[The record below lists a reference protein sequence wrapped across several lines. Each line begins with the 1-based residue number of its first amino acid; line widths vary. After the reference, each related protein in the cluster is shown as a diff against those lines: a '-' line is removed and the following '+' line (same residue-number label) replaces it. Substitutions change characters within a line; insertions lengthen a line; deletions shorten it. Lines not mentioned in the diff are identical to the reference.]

1 MSSFCSTAPAS
12 ATSPSLVQVC
22 ASSLQ
27 TQLPKGRHRLHSKYG
42 SHLISFQCRPSPAS
56 SNFQLANRSLFF
68 TRTPNRP
75 STKCKSSLSL
85 SRSVRIKSQQSSQP
99 PAKANRCSVTNQAA
113 FSSHKSQPDS
123 EQGLLA
129 GSVSKMVWPGAL
141 HASDETVHRRYVQV
155 KDKRCFCT
163 DTGRG
168 PVVVILS
175 SQLVLSRSYRWT
187 AEVLSKNFRVIV
199 AEMPGCGNSDRVEN
213 PWSNSQYAGNVP
225 LFMSVVLSAS
235 YACQL

>member
-12 ATSPSLVQVC
+12 VTSTSFVQVC

-27 TQLPKGRHRLHSKYG
+27 TQLPNSRHHLQSKYG
-42 SHLISFQCRPSPAS
+42 SHSISLQCRPSPAS
-56 SNFQLANRSLFF
+56 SNFQLADCSLFS
-68 TRTPNRP
+68 TRVPNRP
-75 STKCKSSLSL
+75 SPKCKGSLSL
-85 SRSVRIKSQQSSQP
+85 SRSVRISLQQSSQP
-99 PAKANRCSVTNQAA
+99 PAEANRCSVANQAA
-113 FSSHKSQPDS
+113 FSSHKSQADS

-199 AEMPGCGNSDRVEN
+199 GEMPGCGNSDRVEN
-213 PWSNSQYAGNVP
+213 PWSNSQYAGNV
-225 LFMSVVLSAS
+225 LVFTSVVLSARNE
-235 YACQL
+235 CQL